1 MAPSIS
7 VIVSTY
13 NRPDALSA
21 VLAGFAA
28 QSGVEPSQWEVVV
41 ADDGS
46 DARTADV
53 VAAFKPQ
60 LGERLSHVWHEDK
73 GFRLAE
79 IRNKAARGAKNEYLV
94 FLDGDCV
101 PQRDFIACH
110 QGLAESGWVVAGNR
124 VLLAERFTRD
134 YLAGRCKPVA
144 RWGRWTW
151 LRLRAGKCV
160 NNGLGWLR
168 LALPAWRKKRR
179 DDWKLL
185 RGCNIGVWKSD
196 YLAVDGFDAAF
207 SGWGY
212 EDSDFAVRLIRH
224 GAGIKNGRFAVP
236 VLHLWHKE
244 NDRSFEGENWKRF
257 EASLHGSHVRAQEG
271 LSGAGTENSN

>member
-1 MAPSIS
+1 MKIS
-7 VIVSTY
+7 VVISTY
-13 NRPDALSA
+13 NRPDALAA

-28 QSGVEPSQWEVVV
+28 QRGAEPSDWEVVV

-46 DARTADV
+46 DSRTADV
-53 VAAFKPQ
+53 VARFQAQF
-60 LGERLSHVWHEDK
+60 GERLQHAWHEDK

-79 IRNKAARGAKNEYLV
+79 IRNLAARRARGGYLV

-101 PQRDFIACH
+101 PQRDFIAEH
-110 QGLAESGWVVAGNR
+110 LALAEPGWVVAGNR
-124 VLLAERFTRD
+124 VLLSEPFTAD
-134 YLAGRCKPVA
+134 YLAGRSAPA
-144 RWGRWTW
+144 AAWGWLTW
-151 LRLRAGKCV
+151 LRLRAGKRV

-179 DDWKLL
+179 ADWKLL
-185 RGCNIGVWKSD
+185 RGCNIGVWKAD

-224 GAGIKNGRFAVP
+224 GVGIKNGRFAVP
-236 VLHLWHKE
+236 VLHLWHRE
-244 NDRSFEGENWKRF
+244 NDRSSQGENWERF
-257 EASLHGSHVRAQEG
+257 EASLRGSHVRAVRG
-271 LSGAGTENSN
+271 LSSGAAGDAR

>member
-1 MAPSIS
+1 MKIS
-7 VIVSTY
+7 VVISTY
-13 NRPDALSA
+13 NRPDALAA

-28 QSGVEPSQWEVVV
+28 QQGAEPSDWEVVV

-46 DARTADV
+46 DSRTADV
-53 VAAFKPQ
+53 VARFRPQ
-60 LGERLSHVWHEDK
+60 FGDRLQHAWHEDK

-79 IRNKAARGAKNEYLV
+79 IRNLAAQRARGGYLV

-101 PQRDFIACH
+101 PQRDFIAGH
-110 QGLAESGWVVAGNR
+110 LALAEPGWVVAGNR
-124 VLLAERFTRD
+124 VLLSEPFTAD
-134 YLAGRCKPVA
+134 YLAGRSAPAAV
-144 RWGRWTW
+144 WGRLTW
-151 LRLRAGKCV
+151 LRLRAGKRV

-179 DDWKLL
+179 ADWKLL
-185 RGCNIGVWKSD
+185 RGCNIGVWKAD

-224 GAGIKNGRFAVP
+224 GVGIKNGRFSVP
-236 VLHLWHKE
+236 VLHLWHRE
-244 NDRSFEGENWKRF
+244 NDRSSQGENWERF
-257 EASLHGSHVRAQEG
+257 EASLHGSHVRALRG
-271 LSGAGTENSN
+271 LSGMAQGDAR